1 MQTLKNKNREYN
13 LVQLEVVCGNLE
25 LLERLIKIHNDYR
38 GIVEDDGT
46 YSLAM
51 YLHKFRMD
59 SPYINDAS
67 SKNDYKGYAL
77 ATIAVL
83 PHITVQQIQ
92 EVIDDNDLLYNR
104 IEVINK

>member
-1 MQTLKNKNREYN
+1 
-13 LVQLEVVCGNLE
+13 
-25 LLERLIKIHNDYR
+25 
-38 GIVEDDGT
+38 
-46 YSLAM
+46 
-51 YLHKFRMD
+51 MD

-92 EVIDDNDLLYNR
+92 EVIDNNDLLYNR